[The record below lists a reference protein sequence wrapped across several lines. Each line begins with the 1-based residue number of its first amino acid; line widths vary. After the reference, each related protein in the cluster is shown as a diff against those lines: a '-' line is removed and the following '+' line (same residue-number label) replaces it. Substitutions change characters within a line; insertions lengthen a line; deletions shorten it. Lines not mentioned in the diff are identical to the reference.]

1 MFWKKKKSPADQVKA
16 DMDAIVTSL
25 GPKWK
30 MFCQT
35 LPFKA
40 DVPLADRIEMFA
52 TPAIAGM
59 MQHYPST
66 KSAPPGMLWMMIFTA
81 ILESKTHPA
90 AEVNAAI
97 AQLEAKYAR
106 G

>member
-1 MFWKKKKSPADQVKA
+1 MFWKKRKTPAEQVKG
-16 DMDAIVTSL
+16 DTDAIVASL
-25 GPKWK
+25 GPKWR
-30 MFCQT
+30 MFCQAV
-35 LPFKA
+35 PFKPE
-40 DVPLADRIEMFA
+40 VPLADRIEAFA
-52 TPAIAGM
+52 APAIAGM
-59 MQHYPST
+59 LQHYPTT
-66 KSAPPGMLWMMIFTA
+66 KSAPPGLLWMMVFTA